1 MVEAGECVP
10 CPAGSDFGSS
20 DNICVCTGERVTST
34 GANSTSSVGTECDS
48 EYIVL
53 CIIILY
59 TDSIQIVCI
68 YSMVHI
74 ILGECITFLASGS

>member
-1 MVEAGECVP
+1 MP

-59 TDSIQIVCI
+59 TDSMYIQYGTHNIKFGVC
-68 YSMVHI
+68 
-74 ILGECITFLASGS
+74 